1 MKKSVIFLSIF
12 ILISNLGKAQTE
24 PCGMEQHMEEKMKDP
39 VFAKEWNDNQD
50 KFKLFLENRPNNRQS
65 SMNTTIIPV
74 AVHFPQGN
82 EADRDC
88 LEDLAQSQIDVLNAD
103 WTATNDDADL
113 WDAASVFYPGVV
125 HGAANLTF
133 CLATQNHPN
142 GWDPD
147 LIEGQPAVTIGQA
160 YGNGDYSI
168 TGNGNQDDT
177 WVGYFNIVVA
187 ASLGGNTIGFSPL
200 GGSIA
205 GGYAVVIQDDVFGTG
220 SSCPGSGVSGTN
232 VPYHLGRTSTH
243 EAGHFFNLPHTW
255 GNGGCG
261 VDDGIDDTP
270 VSDSAN
276 FGCPGAGDLPGCV
289 AGEYDLSMNYM
300 DYTNQDCMYMF
311 TQGQIN
317 VSESYLSFLE
327 SQFKPNTTSNCSVS
341 NDFTITA
348 TNSPVFSCPETGED
362 AVFEFEFNTYND
374 YNAMTVISASGAPDN
389 ATVSVSPSFINSNG
403 TVTVTIGNL
412 ANTAQGDYTITVSAT
427 SFAGAQYAEV
437 VLKNNCTSLQCTEF
451 NSNENLNLA
460 IPDGAGNNQ
469 YGDPVTTTL
478 SVPDLGTISSIIVN
492 ADVSHTYIQD
502 LQIALFH
509 PDLETYAVLW
519 QRSCDGENGIDVT
532 FSDGSNEIE
541 CANPTVGTFA
551 PFEELSIF
559 EGMTSEGEWL
569 LYARDGYNQDSGV
582 INDWSIEI
590 CSELALSVDDNS
602 NLLENISVYPNPSS
616 GIFNVKLNSFIDSD
630 IKISIYDILGR
641 EVLQNSFNTISDFNE
656 EIDISNAKPGIYLMT
671 ISSER
676 GKVTRRIIIN

>member
-1 MKKSVIFLSIF
+1 MKNKILVILSLVCF
-12 ILISNLGKAQTE
+12 YISPSQSRTCGTE
-24 PCGMEQHMEEKMKDP
+24 EHMEEKMKDP
-39 VFAKEWNDNQD
+39 VFVQEWKSNQAKFNKVFETSRN
-50 KFKLFLENRPNNRQS
+50 KRQS
-65 SMNTTIIPV
+65 SMNTIIVPV
-74 AVHFPQGN
+74 AVHFTQAN
-82 EADRDC
+82 ESDRAC
-88 LEDLAQSQIDVLNAD
+88 LEALAQNQIDILNAD
-103 WTATNDDADL
+103 FTATNEDAGL
-113 WDAASVFYPGVV
+113 WDAASVFYPNTEHGSADVV
-125 HGAANLTF
+125 F
-133 CLATQNHPN
+133 CIATENHPVGIDN
-142 GWDPD
+142 E
-147 LIEGQPAVTIGQA
+147 LIEGNPAVTIG
-160 YGNGDYSI
+160 YNF
-168 TGNGNQDDT
+168 GNGNNVDGN
-177 WVGYFNIVVA
+177 WSGYLNFVIRNIGA
-187 ASLGGNTIGFSPL
+187 LGFSPL

-205 GGYAVVIQDDVFGTG
+205 QGSAVTMDDQAFGSG
-220 SSCPGSGVSGTN
+220 SGCPGSGV
-232 VPYHLGRTSTH
+232 VPGAPYNLGRTTTH
-243 EAGHFFNLPHTW
+243 ELGHFFNLYHIW
-255 GNGGCG
+255 GDGGCG
-261 VDDGIDDTP
+261 VDDGISDTP
-270 VSDSAN
+270 LASGSN
-276 FGCPGAGDLPGCV
+276 GGCPGPGDIPGCV
-289 AGEYDLSMNYM
+289 SGEYELSMNYM
-300 DYTNQDCMYMF
+300 DYTNDACMYMF
-311 TQGQIN
+311 SQGQMDIA
-317 VSESYLSFLE
+317 ESYLSFLE

-374 YNAMTVISASGAPDN
+374 YNAMTVISATGAPDN

-412 ANTAQGDYTITVSAT
+412 VNTAQGDYTITVSAT
-427 SFAGAQYAEV
+427 SFAGAQYADV

-460 IPDGAGNNQ
+460 IPDGVGNNQ
-469 YGDPVTTTL
+469 YGDPITTTL

-559 EGMTSEGEWL
+559 EGMTSEGDWL

-590 CSELALSVDDNS
+590 CAELPLSAYDNS
-602 NLLENISVYPNPSS
+602 NLLENILVYPNPSS

-630 IKISIYDILGR
+630 IKISVYDILGR

-656 EIDISNAKPGIYLMT
+656 EIDISNANTGTYLMT
-671 ISSER
+671 ISVNNA
-676 GKVTRRIIIN
+676 KVFKKIIVE